1 MSRQTS
7 RMLAQLWCLLAVAAI
22 ANATPVASSVSK
34 IAIADSSAA
43 TIAVTR
49 SLRDVSRAARAAPV
63 ATERRGETESDGIQ
77 KVDISM
83 CEITGD
89 VFQCALQDNSD
100 DCRARS
106 ECSWSYQSDSNS
118 YECVAS
124 FDETT
129 LGYQLAS
136 YVDPQKSRCDD
147 FSADASACA
156 IASNCETTVGC
167 TPTKTFVDSVVTDP
181 VTAELV
187 YLAYLCG
194 PIESVEACNSREE
207 CTYDNDDGE
216 CGLSDEGLRR
226 TFHAFVHECDFDEE
240 IAEAVAFSQDLD
252 LCPVPQ
258 ATIVCMQITTEA
270 ACNTTGQCEWVDPDD
285 SDDPQHSE
293 FPCMAKGHH
302 VEPILDVMNINHL
315 ALAQASLECRA
326 AHTDETACEG
336 DEECEWKAAD
346 NRCGPNDLKLYRAI
360 SNTHPLMPHY
370 YNLEATC
377 GSLDESTCRN
387 AADKCVWSEASVGDA
402 AECFPTVKTFVE
414 AMSCVCPAEV
424 AAVAPNVDT
433 SSADCTLPEF
443 VSAASRVAG
452 SAFLATAAAA
462 AAALVVFA

>member
-1 MSRQTS
+1 
-7 RMLAQLWCLLAVAAI
+7 MLAQLWCLLALAAV

-34 IAIADSSAA
+34 IAIADASAA
-43 TIAVTR
+43 AIAVTKT
-49 SLRDVSRAARAAPV
+49 LRDVSRAARATPI

-83 CEITGD
+83 CEYYGQ
-89 VFQCALQDNSD
+89 VFECALQDNSD
-100 DCRARS
+100 DCWARS

-124 FDETT
+124 YDQTT
-129 LGYQLAS
+129 LGYQLAA
-136 YVDPQKSRCDD
+136 YVDPQQSRCDD
-147 FSADASACA
+147 FSGDASACA

-181 VTAELV
+181 VTAEMT
-187 YLAYLCG
+187 YLSYLCA

-216 CGLSDEGLRR
+216 CGLSDEGVRR

-258 ATIVCMQITTEA
+258 AQIVCTQITTEV
-270 ACNTTGQCEWVDPDD
+270 ACNTTAQCEWVDPDD
-285 SDDPQHSE
+285 SDDPHNSQY
-293 FPCMAKGHH
+293 PCVVKDHH
-302 VEPILDVMNINHL
+302 VEPILDVMKINHL
-315 ALAQASLECRA
+315 ALAQALFECQV

-336 DEECEWKAAD
+336 DEECTWK
-346 NRCGPNDLKLYRAI
+346 NSTCNSNELKIYRTL

-370 YNLEATC
+370 YKVEANC

-387 AADKCVWSEASVGDA
+387 AADKCVWSEARLGDD
-402 AECFPTVKTFVE
+402 AECLPTVKYIAE
-414 AMSCVCPAEV
+414 AMSCACPAEV
-424 AAVAPNVDT
+424 AAVSPNVDT

-462 AAALVVFA
+462 AAALVALA